1 MRTYYRGDDALV
13 TSELF
18 VRRTTSAKSFAIRD
32 MRNVC
37 IACDAGNGRPTLLIA
52 TTAGF
57 LCLAATA
64 AAWAIGGWYA
74 LFLLAIAVPIALGV
88 ALAWRREPTRWEL
101 RAQYRGHA
109 VTLYASCDMRVFNQ
123 VTRALRRA
131 IEADR
136 RPPAWQE
143 GDAA

>member
-1 MRTYYRGDDALV
+1 MRTYYRGNDALV

-18 VRRTTSAKSFAIRD
+18 VRRTTSAKKFAIRD

-37 IACDAGNGRPTLLIA
+37 IASDADNGRSKLLIA
-52 TTAGF
+52 PTAGF

-64 AAWAIGGWYA
+64 AAWTFGGSYA
-74 LFLLAIAVPIALGV
+74 LFTLAIAVPITLGAALV
-88 ALAWRREPTRWEL
+88 SQREPARWEL
-101 RAQYRGHA
+101 RAHYHGQP
-109 VTLYASCDMRVFNQ
+109 VILYTSCDERVFHQ

-136 RPPAWQE
+136 RQPAWQD
-143 GDAA
+143 DAA

>member
-1 MRTYYRGDDALV
+1 MRTYYRGNDALV

-18 VRRTTSAKSFAIRD
+18 VRRTTSAKQFAIRD

-37 IACDAGNGRPTLLIA
+37 IACDTGSGRSKLLIA
-52 TTAGF
+52 PTAGF

-64 AAWAIGGWYA
+64 AAWTAGGRYA
-74 LFLLAIAVPIALGV
+74 VFILVIAALIAVGAALV
-88 ALAWRREPTRWEL
+88 WQREPTRWEL
-101 RAQYRGHA
+101 RAQYRGRP
-109 VTLYASCDMRVFNQ
+109 VTLYTSRNTRVFNQ

-136 RPPAWQE
+136 RLPDWQE
-143 GDAA
+143 DDAA

>member
-1 MRTYYRGDDALV
+1 MRTYYRGNDAVV

-18 VRRTTSAKSFAIRD
+18 VRRAASAKSFAIRD

-37 IACDAGNGRPTLLIA
+37 ITCEAGNSRSKLLVT

-57 LCLAATA
+57 LGLIATA
-64 AAWAIGGWYA
+64 AAWTTGVWYA
-74 LFLLAIAVPIALGV
+74 PLILAVTAPIAVGAALV
-88 ALAWRREPTRWEL
+88 WQPEPARWQL
-101 RAQYRGHA
+101 RAQYRGQA
-109 VTLYASCDMRVFNQ
+109 VTLYTSCDVRVFNQ

-136 RPPAWQE
+136 RPHRWE
-143 GDAA
+143 EDDAA

>member
-1 MRTYYRGDDALV
+1 MRTYYRGNDAVV

-18 VRRTTSAKSFAIRD
+18 VRRTTSAESFAIRD

-37 IACDAGNGRPTLLIA
+37 IACDAGNGRSKLLIA

-57 LCLAATA
+57 LCLSATA
-64 AAWAIGGWYA
+64 AAWTVGSWYA
-74 LFLLAIAVPIALGV
+74 LFPLAIAVPITLGAALT
-88 ALAWRREPTRWEL
+88 WRREPTRWEL
-101 RAQYRGHA
+101 RAQYRGHT
-109 VTLYASCDMRVFNQ
+109 VTLYTSCEVRVFNQ
-123 VTRALRRA
+123 VARALRRA